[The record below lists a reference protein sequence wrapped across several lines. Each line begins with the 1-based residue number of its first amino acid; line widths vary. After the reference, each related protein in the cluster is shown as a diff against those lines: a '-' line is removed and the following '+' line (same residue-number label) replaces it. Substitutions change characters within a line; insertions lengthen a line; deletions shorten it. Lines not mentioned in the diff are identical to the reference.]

1 MADVSVDSP
10 MEKPAEK
17 EGGAKGVRRDSAGR
31 RIKGRGNAGAED
43 SQMQQRE
50 GHFESIGT
58 AGAGAAKSIEGW
70 ILFITG
76 LDQET
81 QEDDIHDKFCDF
93 GDIKNLHL
101 NLDRRTGFVKGYAL
115 VEFEQQPEAQAAI
128 DALNG
133 TQVLGSTI
141 SVDWAFSRGPA
152 RRAAPAGGQRCALVA
167 QLLRSACLAAAQLLA
182 RVAHLPWYLWRSL
195 SRARREQD
203 RGGRRDDD
211 DDRRRR
217 Y

>member
-1 MADVSVDSP
+1 MAEAEIGGA
-10 MEKPAEK
+10 MEEAE
-17 EGGAKGVRRDSAGR
+17 GSAGGNGAKGVRRDSAGR

-58 AGAGAAKSIEGW
+58 SGAGAAKSVEGW

-152 RRAAPAGGQRCALVA
+152 RRAAAGGGQRCIAC
-167 QLLRSACLAAAQLLA
+167 LRS
-182 RVAHLPWYLWRSL
+182 RPVAP
-195 SRARREQD
+195 RARSPAAPRLPC
-203 RGGRRDDD
+203 
-211 DDRRRR
+211 
-217 Y
+217 

>member
-1 MADVSVDSP
+1 MQADKEMVDEEP
-10 MEKPAEK
+10 VEAPAA
-17 EGGAKGVRRDSAGR
+17 GGAKGVRRDSAGR
-31 RIKGRGNAGAED
+31 RIKGRGTAGAED
-43 SQMQQRE
+43 SEMQHKE

-58 AGAGAAKSIEGW
+58 AGAGPAKSIEGW

-115 VEFEQQPEAQAAI
+115 VEFEQQTEAQAAI

-141 SVDWAFSRGPA
+141 NVDWSFSRGPG
-152 RRAAPAGGQRCALVA
+152 RRAAAGGGQR
-167 QLLRSACLAAAQLLA
+167 
-182 RVAHLPWYLWRSL
+182 
-195 SRARREQD
+195 EQEPAF
-203 RGGRRDDD
+203 RRDDH
-211 DDRRRR
+211 DDRHRRN
-217 Y
+217 

>member
-1 MADVSVDSP
+1 MAENDERASGP
-10 MEKPAEK
+10 
-17 EGGAKGVRRDSAGR
+17 EGGKAVRRDSAGR
-31 RIKGRGNAGAED
+31 RIKGRGNAGGDD

-50 GHFESIGT
+50 GQFESIGT
-58 AGAGAAKSIEGW
+58 AGAGAAKSVEGW

-115 VEFEQQPEAQAAI
+115 VEFEQQAEAQGAI
-128 DALNG
+128 TALNG

-152 RRAAPAGGQRCALVA
+152 RRAAPAGG
-167 QLLRSACLAAAQLLA
+167 
-182 RVAHLPWYLWRSL
+182 
-195 SRARREQD
+195 RRDAE
-203 RGGRRDDD
+203 RGGGRREDENG
-211 DDRRRR
+211 DDRRRK